1 MYYLKIDDLNKL
13 PRWHNDELYYHEEG
27 EDWKPNPT
35 RDLCKAMYEQWNQV
49 MISKDGTPSM

>member
-1 MYYLKIDDLNKL
+1 MKIDDLNGL
-13 PRWHNDELYYHEEG
+13 PEWKNDEIHYHEEEG

-49 MISKDGTPSM
+49 MFCRRRLIGNY